1 MRTLSYLPE
10 SLCRGDRRENVI
22 VSFPFPLSST
32 HTETERARERD
43 FTSINLTLFSPIDLS
58 LVTATFH
65 TFPLVYGAN
74 VMHPPLASAGNNVC
88 CRAHNMLLW
97 SHSKQGSP
105 NWWEPVRFDRLP
117 VKPVRSG
124 SGSGRYPTGQNSNFK
139 FEFKK
144 WKIPKKFLKILQGVM
159 NLMM

>member
-32 HTETERARERD
+32 HRERERD

-88 CRAHNMLLW
+88 CRALSCDMLLW

-105 NWWEPVRFDRLP
+105 NRWEPVRFDRLP
-117 VKPVRSG
+117 VKSVRPG
-124 SGSGRYPTGQNSNFK
+124 SGLGRYQTGQIKNSNLNSRK
-139 FEFKK
+139 
-144 WKIPKKFLKILQGVM
+144 
-159 NLMM
+159 